1 MTWCLMLDVDG
12 VVVNGRPEDGRS
24 WATDLERDLGISLE
38 RLRTCFF
45 DPHWEAIVT
54 GQADLLAVLEACMPV
69 LAAEQT
75 AQGLL
80 DYWFERDSAVN
91 EAILATCGELRRQ
104 GVVIYLATNQ
114 DHLRARHLMD
124 SLRLRDH
131 VGGMIYS
138 AEIGARKPQRAFFDA
153 ALKTSGTRPDRTLLV
168 DDTKANVEAARAAGW
183 HAIHWQPG
191 ARLQLLLDGS
201 GLF

>member
-1 MTWCLMLDVDG
+1 MTGCLMLDVDG

-54 GQADLLAVLEACMPV
+54 GEADLLAVLEACMPA
-69 LAAEQT
+69 LAPEQT

-80 DYWFERDSAVN
+80 DYWFETDSTVDEAV
-91 EAILATCGELRRQ
+91 LAACGELRRR
-104 GVVIYLATNQ
+104 GVAVYLATNQ

-124 SLRLRDH
+124 DLGLRDH
-131 VGGMIYS
+131 VDGMIYS

-153 ALKTSGTRPDRTLLV
+153 ALKMSGTRPDRTLLL
-168 DDTKANVEAARAAGW
+168 DDTKANVDAARAAGW
-183 HAIHWQPG
+183 HAIHWRPG
-191 ARLQLLLDGS
+191 AQLQLLLEGS